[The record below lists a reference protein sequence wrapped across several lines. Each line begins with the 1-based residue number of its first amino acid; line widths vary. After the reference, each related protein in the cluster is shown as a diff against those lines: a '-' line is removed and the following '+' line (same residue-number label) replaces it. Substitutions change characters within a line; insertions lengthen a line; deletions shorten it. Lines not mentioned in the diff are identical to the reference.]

1 MSNGSNEYSE
11 SSTKLAHVVSQ
22 TGVRDRKNL
31 LEVLRSRSFKKMLYF
46 HSNFCLILQIFLCFS
61 TLFPSNAERNL
72 NLEPNLDSKVQEHVT
87 ENLPEDVVFDSY
99 IEKLF
104 QSVAEMEKKPQENIL
119 LRDFGF
125 IHLVL
130 ERALERFK
138 AEQVMLELESPVHV
152 VGDIH
157 GQFGDLVRLFD
168 AHGRPPSEKYLFL
181 GDYVDRGS
189 HSLEVIVLLFLL
201 KIRYPDKIYLLRGN
215 HECATTNFHYGFYAE
230 LLRKFPKEQRTRA
243 EELWDR
249 FQEVFD
255 WMPFTAL
262 INQKFLCMH
271 GGISPRLRTLDQLR
285 NLPRPIEPSN
295 DSDDDYSMAND
306 LIWADPD
313 PRMGAKETFK
323 RSARGTSYHF
333 SEKAL
338 LNVLEKLKLEMVVRA
353 HQVMMNGYEFFGS
366 QKKLVTVFSAPNY
379 MGYVMNKAANLSQ
392 VRELGGGPK
401 SKVAYKIQPSNKFH
415 TTAVTNQVRFHSF
428 KKLFQVKSLPQYH
441 IIYAIVYS
449 NLPPEIHGLSEI
461 LGILSATNSLMIEVD
476 FRVGSW
482 NEPAVGRTQCVRPT
496 AGFFSMCVRVR

>member
-1 MSNGSNEYSE
+1 M
-11 SSTKLAHVVSQ
+11 
-22 TGVRDRKNL
+22 GVRVAVCVECRHRNL
-31 LEVLRSRSFKKMLYF
+31 LEALKKMLYF
-46 HSNFCLILQIFLCFS
+46 RSNFNLYLSLQIFLYLSALFS
-61 TLFPSNAERNL
+61 SNAERNPDL
-72 NLEPNLDSKVQEHVT
+72 VSNLDSKVQEPET
-87 ENLPEDVVFDSY
+87 QNLAEDALFDSY

-104 QSVAEMEKKPQENIL
+104 QSVDEMEKKPQENFL

-125 IHLVL
+125 IHLVMK
-130 ERALERFK
+130 RALERFK
-138 AEQVMLELESPVHV
+138 AEQVMLELE
-152 VGDIH
+152 
-157 GQFGDLVRLFD
+157 LFD
-168 AHGRPPSEKYLFL
+168 AHGRPPSQKYLFL

-215 HECATTNFHYGFYAE
+215 HECAATNYHYGFYAE
-230 LLRKFPKEQRTRA
+230 LLGKFPGDQRIQS
-243 EELWDR
+243 EELWGR

-295 DSDDDYSMAND
+295 DADDDYSMAND

-338 LNVLEKLKLEMVVRA
+338 KNVLEKLKLEMVVRA

-366 QKKLVTVFSAPNY
+366 EKKLVTVFSAPNY
-379 MGYVMNKAANLSQ
+379 MGYVMNKAAVMKIDRNGSYTFTLIEPVPKPKEEAEQ
-392 VRELGGGPK
+392 KKGVKEEL
-401 SKVAYKIQPSNKFH
+401 
-415 TTAVTNQVRFHSF
+415 
-428 KKLFQVKSLPQYH
+428 
-441 IIYAIVYS
+441 
-449 NLPPEIHGLSEI
+449 
-461 LGILSATNSLMIEVD
+461 
-476 FRVGSW
+476 
-482 NEPAVGRTQCVRPT
+482 
-496 AGFFSMCVRVR
+496 